1 MLILSARVI
10 GCLSQNC
17 HHAGDLHGA
26 GSVQSLVCGDG
37 IAVVVL
43 GGLYCSDLIGGLADG
58 VVCECLSLSIPLGD
72 SIAVGDHAVVGAEL
86 ALGTLEG
93 AVNDLAF
100 LVGIDDGL
108 DGIGD
113 GGEDLAVR
121 ADDGGA
127 EIGVHLDGCGIG
139 VGRGGGLSGGGDG
152 GKAELQLTGSLEGL
166 IAYRLQNYRE
176 VPIAG
181 SEFLHLKDKVLS
193 FEELGALP
201 LISLGRESKTYE
213 FHSHFFMKRGINYV
227 ADTEAATIDQLV
239 PLVKNNLG
247 VAFVPEFIAKDA
259 IDGHTVFEIALK
271 EPLPERCMCMI
282 RRNDD
287 SLSIAAKRFKEIVT
301 GAAKPEIIDKE

>member
-1 MLILSARVI
+1 MNIPYDYYKTFYYVALYRSFTKAAEIMLANQPNVTRTIKNLETLLGCRLFVRSNRSVSLTPEGEKLFNHVRVAVQQFNDGENEIESERSLNSGTVKI
-10 GCLSQNC
+10 G
-17 HHAGDLHGA
+17 AGDTTLHGILLPVLN
-26 GSVQSLVCGDG
+26 GFRKKYPNVKIQLTNKSTQKNLK
-37 IAVVVL
+37 AVKN
-43 GGLYCSDLIGGLADG
+43 
-58 VVCECLSLSIPLGD
+58 SIVD
-72 SIAVGDHAVVGAEL
+72 F
-86 ALGTLEG
+86 
-93 AVNDLAF
+93 AF
-100 LVGIDDGL
+100 VTTP
-108 DGIGD
+108 
-113 GGEDLAVR
+113 
-121 ADDGGA
+121 
-127 EIGVHLDGCGIG
+127 
-139 VGRGGGLSGGGDG
+139 
-152 GKAELQLTGSLEGL
+152 TGSLEGL

-181 SEFLHLKDKVLS
+181 AEFLNLKDKVLS

-301 GAAKPEIIDKE
+301 GAAAPEIIDKE